1 MPERDDPLPAAP
13 RLAPGPG
20 IPFGAWLVIVA
31 AVVAV
36 ALLVHAELPRY
47 EVRML
52 GPDGRAVL
60 IFDKWSGRMQR
71 ADFGPNG
78 EPSLKAVIEPF

>member
-1 MPERDDPLPAAP
+1 MSEREDPPPAAVRP
-13 RLAPGPG
+13 APLAAV
-20 IPFGAWLVIVA
+20 PFGAWLVITSTVVA
-31 AVVAV
+31 A
-36 ALLVHAELPRY
+36 ALLAHAELPRY

-60 IFDKWSGRMQR
+60 ILDKWTGRMQR

-78 EPSLKAVIEPF
+78 EPSLKGVIAPF